1 MTLSLHVLS
10 SPTLALMSPTT
21 MSASCRGVILIFLK
35 FIIDLLLCIFWW
47 CIIGNH
53 CQFSKIRVRSSQD
66 QYVADWF
73 PVKQG
78 FVHFSIHNHGYSSSV
93 LVLCL
98 SRIKNGLYR
107 GRSLYQVYPACLTHA
122 RKFDVVTFYLPQ
134 YFLKPSCSIEC
145 SHSHLFSAWGTPLSE
160 SQLPIGFVWHF
171 SQYCI
176 VQHILLINYCLTR
189 AVEHNKGIFPLRLN
203 ESMFHLI

>member
-1 MTLSLHVLS
+1 MHPKLWVPMTLSLHVLS
-10 SPTLALMSPTT
+10 SPTLALMYPTT

-35 FIIDLLLCIFWW
+35 FITDLLLCIFWW

-53 CQFSKIRVRSSQD
+53 SQFSKIRVRSSQD

-122 RKFDVVTFYLPQ
+122 RMFDVVTFHLPQ

-145 SHSHLFSAWGTPLSE
+145 SHIPRAHSYLCFRLEELHSRRVN
-160 SQLPIGFVWHF
+160 SQLGLSDTFHSTVL
-171 SQYCI
+171 Y
-176 VQHILLINYCLTR
+176 N
-189 AVEHNKGIFPLRLN
+189 IFC
-203 ESMFHLI
+203 